1 MTLTPPSRHWTVSR
15 RRGWRPRAVSLVAAG
30 TLVAAFGCTDSPS
43 PANPA
48 GQGDQWAA
56 AAEAYLDAW
65 EAANVIGFTNA
76 APFWTPDAR
85 VDMRELNGFD
95 GTGRPAILQNDRDWI
110 QIPPRFYDGW
120 DQADAGG
127 STPVGPIY
135 LSREVGVQVSYI
147 PDLKWYFADLST
159 VTSRGVVE
167 MTDAMSIDA
176 AGRFCDV
183 VPTDLDALVDGYVD
197 AWASGERTRVGE
209 LYADGAVLRD
219 SIADIAAS
227 GTTAIANLGAAD
239 PAKGGLPGAVLPEFP
254 DDGGRAYF
262 INGPFLQ
269 GAYPVDQLVLLLDVG
284 PEGGCPGPVA
294 VFLDLDDQK
303 RITHEERFHR
313 IDALRR
319 CLPTED
325 RPTGWWDEARIPE
338 TLDIRLT
345 GWVSATPHDIAIWN
359 GDARV
364 DPIVEW
370 ARTRFASLGLPPP
383 RPSSVTFLPSVEGDR
398 WETFGFLTGSDAPDL
413 GLPFT
418 GPEACP
424 DGPCRWSTAVRAATL
439 HEFAHLWLTPKRYSG
454 RASYDL
460 PRNWKSETRI
470 TRFLEAHDLTWHD
483 PNLPWGQQGG
493 ERAAETIA
501 WGLMD
506 QPYTVDA
513 RLGPLTCAQLTTDFQ
528 NLTNTTPDPRACA
541 EPGEVIGGV
550 P

>member
-1 MTLTPPSRHWTVSR
+1 
-15 RRGWRPRAVSLVAAG
+15 
-30 TLVAAFGCTDSPS
+30 
-43 PANPA
+43 
-48 GQGDQWAA
+48 
-56 AAEAYLDAW
+56 
-65 EAANVIGFTNA
+65 
-76 APFWTPDAR
+76 
-85 VDMRELNGFD
+85 MRELNGFD
-95 GTGRPAILQNDRDWI
+95 GTGRPAIVQNDRDWI

-127 STPVGPIY
+127 STEPVGPIY
-135 LSREVGVQVSYI
+135 LSRKVGVQVSYI

-159 VTSRGVVE
+159 VTSRGIVE

-183 VPTDLDALVDGYVD
+183 VPTDLDALVDGYIG
-197 AWASGERTRVGE
+197 AWASGDPTTVGD
-209 LYADGAVLRD
+209 LYAEGAVLRD
-219 SIADIAAS
+219 SIADISAS
-227 GTTAIANLGAAD
+227 GTTAIANLVAAD
-239 PAKGGLPGAVLPEFP
+239 PARGGLPGAVLPEFP

-262 INGPFLQ
+262 VNGPFLH
-269 GAYPVDQLVLLLDVG
+269 GAAAVDQLVLRLDVG

-294 VFLDLDDQK
+294 VFLDLDKEK

-319 CLPTED
+319 CLPTDD
-325 RPTGWWDEARIPE
+325 RPAGWWDEAQIPE
-338 TLDIRLT
+338 TPNIRLT
-345 GWVSATPHDIAIWN
+345 GWVSAPTHDIAIWN
-359 GDARV
+359 GNALV

-383 RPSSVTFLPSVEGDR
+383 RPSSVTFLPPVEGDR
-398 WETFGFLTGSDAPDL
+398 WETFGLLTGSDAPDL

-424 DGPCRWSTAVRAATL
+424 DGPCRWSTAIRAATL

-470 TRFLEAHDLTWHD
+470 TKFLSAHYLTWHD
-483 PNLPWGQQGG
+483 PGLPWGQQGG

-506 QPYTVDA
+506 QPYTVDP
-513 RLGPLTCAQLTTDFQ
+513 RLGPLTCAQLTADFQ
-528 NLTNTTPDPRACA
+528 TLTNTTPDPRACA
-541 EPGEVIGGV
+541 EPGGGNGGA